1 MCCMFILLINT
12 NFKIIIMKNILLLL
26 FVFSLTT
33 YSQDKIQQVEVVET
47 DTQIQNF
54 STEIGQNEL
63 RFDFLSLLAYESF
76 SATYER
82 MNDTSTAYGVS
93 MLINFGEDNDLNDNF
108 AVTPY
113 FRIYFLESEDYGGY
127 GFFAEVFS
135 KFAFGESEVNLDNIS
150 YVEENYFDV
159 ALGVALGRKWINRK
173 GYSFE
178 ILIGLGK
185 NLLYDNDQLDR
196 SETMGRFSA
205 SIGKRF

>member
-1 MCCMFILLINT
+1 
-12 NFKIIIMKNILLLL
+12 MKNILLLL

-93 MLINFGEDNDLNDNF
+93 MLINFGEDNELNDNF

-150 YVEENYFDV
+150 YVDEDYFDV

>member
-1 MCCMFILLINT
+1 
-12 NFKIIIMKNILLLL
+12 MKNILLLL

-93 MLINFGEDNDLNDNF
+93 MLINFGEDNELNDNF

-150 YVEENYFDV
+150 VVDEDYFDV

-196 SETMGRFSA
+196 SETMGRFSV

>member
-1 MCCMFILLINT
+1 
-12 NFKIIIMKNILLLL
+12 MKNLITL
-26 FVFSLTT
+26 FFIISLTS

-63 RFDFLSLLAYESF
+63 RFDFLSLLAYNSF

-82 MNDTSTAYGVS
+82 MNDISTAYGVS
-93 MLINFGEDNDLNDNF
+93 MLINFGDDINDNF

-135 KFAFGESEVNLDNIS
+135 KFAFGESEVYNENFTNNSI
-150 YVEENYFDV
+150 YPAYENENYFDV

-178 ILIGLGK
+178 ILVGLGK